1 MLLIK
6 ISKKGKIT
14 NINKPDIHFIK
25 NNKYISKL
33 NTWKYNDYD
42 FVIYGCENGNAG
54 EENKYDL
61 PPPIDCELYFDDLYI
76 IKLKNNK
83 LTNLTIEEYN
93 TFYND
98 CFGGFEDIQSSEE
111 EEDEELSEHSSDRDF
126 INDDNIS
133 LGSGTHELDL
143 EELSS
148 FTSDEDYVDGE
159 LSLENDDIGE
169 LSSIEITVS
178 SCDEEDD
185 LEDDLEDDVEDDL
198 EDDLEDEDDV
208 DTE

>member
-6 ISKKGKIT
+6 ISKRGKIT
-14 NINKPDIHFIK
+14 NINKPDINFIK
-25 NNKYISKL
+25 NNKHISKL
-33 NTWKYNDYD
+33 NIWKHNNYD
-42 FVIYGCENGNAG
+42 FVIYGCESGNAG

-61 PPPIDCELYFDDLYI
+61 PPPIDCELYFDDLYV
-76 IKLKNNK
+76 IKLNNNK
-83 LTNLTIEEYN
+83 LQDLNIEEYN
-93 TFYND
+93 TFYNE
-98 CFGGFEDIQSSEE
+98 CFGGFEDIQSTED
-111 EEDEELSEHSSDRDF
+111 EEDGELSEHSSDRDF

-133 LGSGTHELDL
+133 LGSETRELDL

-148 FTSDEDYVDGE
+148 FTSDEDYVDEE
-159 LSLENDDIGE
+159 LSVDGDDIGE

-185 LEDDLEDDVEDDL
+185 LEEDDLEEDDLEEDDL
-198 EDDLEDEDDV
+198 EDDLEDV

>member
-6 ISKKGKIT
+6 ISKKGKVT
-14 NINKPDIHFIK
+14 NIEKPDITFIK
-25 NNKYISKL
+25 KNKHVSKL
-33 NTWKYNDYD
+33 NTWKYNNYD

-61 PPPIDCELYFDDLYI
+61 PPPIDCELYFNDLYI
-76 IKLKNNK
+76 IKLNNNK
-83 LTNLTIEEYN
+83 LENLSIEEYN

-98 CFGGFEDIQSSEE
+98 CFGGFEDIESTDDE
-111 EEDEELSEHSSDRDF
+111 EEDELSEHTSDRDF
-126 INDDNIS
+126 IDDENIS
-133 LGSGTHELDL
+133 IGSETNELDL

-148 FTSDEDYVDGE
+148 FTSDEEYVDE
-159 LSLENDDIGE
+159 ENISFEKDDIGE

-185 LEDDLEDDVEDDL
+185 IENDLNDLDDIENDL
-198 EDDLEDEDDV
+198 DV

>member
-6 ISKKGKIT
+6 ISKRGKVT
-14 NINKPDIHFIK
+14 NIDKPDINFIK
-25 NNKYISKL
+25 KNKNISML
-33 NTWKYNDYD
+33 NTWKYNNYD

-61 PPPIDCELYFDDLYI
+61 PPPIDCELYFNDLYI
-76 IKLKNNK
+76 IKMKNDK
-83 LTNLTIEEYN
+83 LENLNIEEYN
-93 TFYND
+93 IFYND
-98 CFGGFEDIQSSEE
+98 CFGGFEDIQSTDDE
-111 EEDEELSEHSSDRDF
+111 EEDELSEHTSDRDF
-126 INDDNIS
+126 IDDENIS
-133 LGSGTHELDL
+133 IGSETNELDL

-148 FTSDEDYVDGE
+148 FTSDEEYVDE
-159 LSLENDDIGE
+159 EKISFEEDDIGE

-185 LEDDLEDDVEDDL
+185 IENDLNDLDDIENDL
-198 EDDLEDEDDV
+198 DV

>member
-6 ISKKGKIT
+6 ISKKGKVT
-14 NINKPDIHFIK
+14 NIEKPDINFLK
-25 NNKYISKL
+25 NNKHISKL
-33 NTWKYNDYD
+33 HKWKYNNFD

-61 PPPIDCELYFDDLYI
+61 PPPIDCELYFNDLYI
-76 IKLKNNK
+76 IKLNNNK
-83 LTNLTIEEYN
+83 LENLSIEEYN

-98 CFGGFEDIQSSEE
+98 CFGGFEDIESTDDE
-111 EEDEELSEHSSDRDF
+111 EEDELSEHTSDRDF
-126 INDDNIS
+126 IDDDNIS
-133 LGSGTHELDL
+133 IGSETHELDL

-148 FTSDEDYVDGE
+148 FTSDEDYVDEEKISFEEDEVG
-159 LSLENDDIGE
+159 D

-178 SCDEEDD
+178 SCDEEEDIENDLDD
-185 LEDDLEDDVEDDL
+185 LDNIEDDL
-198 EDDLEDEDDV
+198 DV

>member
-6 ISKKGKIT
+6 ISKRGKVT
-14 NINKPDIHFIK
+14 NIDKPDINFIK
-25 NNKYISKL
+25 KNKNISML
-33 NTWKYNDYD
+33 NTWKYNNYD

-61 PPPIDCELYFDDLYI
+61 PPPIDCELYFNDLYI
-76 IKLKNNK
+76 IKMKNDK
-83 LTNLTIEEYN
+83 LENLNIEEYN
-93 TFYND
+93 IFYND
-98 CFGGFEDIQSSEE
+98 CFGGFEDIQSTDDE
-111 EEDEELSEHSSDRDF
+111 EEDELSEHTSDRDF
-126 INDDNIS
+126 IDDENIS
-133 LGSGTHELDL
+133 IGSETNELDL

-148 FTSDEDYVDGE
+148 FTSDEEYVDE
-159 LSLENDDIGE
+159 EKISFEEDDIGE

-185 LEDDLEDDVEDDL
+185 IENDLNDL
-198 EDDLEDEDDV
+198 DNIENDLDV

>member
-6 ISKKGKIT
+6 ISKIGKIT
-14 NINKPDIHFIK
+14 NINKPDINFIK
-25 NNKYISKL
+25 NNRHISKL
-33 NTWKYNDYD
+33 NTWKYNKYD

-61 PPPIDCELYFDDLYI
+61 PPPIDCELYFDDLYV
-76 IKLKNNK
+76 IKLNNNK
-83 LTNLTIEEYN
+83 LQDLNIEEYN

-98 CFGGFEDIQSSEE
+98 CFGGFEDIILSDNQ
-111 EEDEELSEHSSDRDF
+111 DDDDLSEHSSDRDF

-133 LGSGTHELDL
+133 LDSGTPELDL

-148 FTSDEDYVDGE
+148 FTSDEDYVEDE

-178 SCDEEDD
+178 SCDEGDD
-185 LEDDLEDDVEDDL
+185 LEDDLED
-198 EDDLEDEDDV
+198 V

>member
-6 ISKKGKIT
+6 ISKRGKVT
-14 NINKPDIHFIK
+14 NIDKPDINFIK
-25 NNKYISKL
+25 KNKNISKL
-33 NTWKYNDYD
+33 HTWKYNNYD

-61 PPPIDCELYFDDLYI
+61 PPPIDCELYFNDLYI
-76 IKLKNNK
+76 IKMKNDK
-83 LTNLTIEEYN
+83 LENLNIEEYN
-93 TFYND
+93 IFYND
-98 CFGGFEDIQSSEE
+98 CFGGFEDIQSTDDE
-111 EEDEELSEHSSDRDF
+111 EEDELSEHTSDRDF
-126 INDDNIS
+126 IDDENIS
-133 LGSGTHELDL
+133 IGSETNELDL

-148 FTSDEDYVDGE
+148 FTSDEDYVDE
-159 LSLENDDIGE
+159 EKISFEEDDIGE

-185 LEDDLEDDVEDDL
+185 IENDLNDLDDIENDL
-198 EDDLEDEDDV
+198 DV

>member
-6 ISKKGKIT
+6 ITKKGKVT
-14 NINKPDIHFIK
+14 NIEKSDINFLK
-25 NNKYISKL
+25 NNKHISKL
-33 NTWKYNDYD
+33 HTWKYNNFD

-61 PPPIDCELYFDDLYI
+61 PPPIDCELYFNDLYI
-76 IKLKNNK
+76 IKLNNNK
-83 LTNLTIEEYN
+83 LQNLSIEEYN

-98 CFGGFEDIQSSEE
+98 CFGGFEDIESTDD
-111 EEDEELSEHSSDRDF
+111 EEDDEDDEVSEHTSDRDF
-126 INDDNIS
+126 IDDDNIS
-133 LGSGTHELDL
+133 IGSETHELDL

-148 FTSDEDYVDGE
+148 FTSDEDYVDE
-159 LSLENDDIGE
+159 EKISFEEDEIGD

-185 LEDDLEDDVEDDL
+185 IENDLDDIENDL
-198 EDDLEDEDDV
+198 DV

>member
-6 ISKKGKIT
+6 ISKRGKRI
-14 NINKPDIHFIK
+14 NIDKPDINFIK
-25 NNKYISKL
+25 KNKNISML
-33 NTWKYNDYD
+33 NTWKYNNYD

-61 PPPIDCELYFDDLYI
+61 PPPIDCELYFNDLYI
-76 IKLKNNK
+76 IKMKNDK
-83 LTNLTIEEYN
+83 LENLNIEEYN
-93 TFYND
+93 IFYND
-98 CFGGFEDIQSSEE
+98 CFGGFEDIQSTDDE
-111 EEDEELSEHSSDRDF
+111 EEDELSEHTSDRDF
-126 INDDNIS
+126 IDDENIS
-133 LGSGTHELDL
+133 IGSETNELDL

-148 FTSDEDYVDGE
+148 FTSDEEYVDE
-159 LSLENDDIGE
+159 EKISFEEDDIGE

-185 LEDDLEDDVEDDL
+185 IENDLNDLDDIENDL
-198 EDDLEDEDDV
+198 DV